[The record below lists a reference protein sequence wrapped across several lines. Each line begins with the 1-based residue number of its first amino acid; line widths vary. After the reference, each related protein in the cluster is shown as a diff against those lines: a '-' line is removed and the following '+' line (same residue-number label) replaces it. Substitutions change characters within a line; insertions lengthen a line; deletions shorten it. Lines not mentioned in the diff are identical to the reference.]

1 VNCRIS
7 FFAFQI
13 ITLNGQLRFSLYVA
27 RPEPANERRPHFVT
41 GATVTTGATAEEES
55 TRSFTVVGIG
65 ASAGG
70 LEAISELLGGIAPS
84 CGMAFLVVQH
94 LAPSRPSLLPE
105 ILSKHTSMPVIEA
118 TDGMAIEVD
127 HVYVIPPNTS
137 MSIAQHRIKLQPRG
151 ETLGPP
157 MPIDDLFDSLASDL
171 GVNAIGVIL
180 SGNGSDGALG
190 LQAIQGGGGIT
201 FAQDTGSARHSSMP
215 LAAMGLGC
223 VDSVLAP
230 RDIARE
236 IARVGHYS
244 RRALDELESMG
255 PATDP
260 GDQSLRPLFRL
271 LRNACNIDFTY
282 YKRGTVQRRLSRRMA
297 LREMTSIADY
307 VTLLGSDAAETLA
320 LGRDLL
326 IRVTE
331 FFRDPAT
338 FDELVRTVFPR
349 LISDH
354 DAPPSIRIWVP
365 GCASGEEVY
374 SIAICLVEYLGAR
387 LAGTKIQ
394 VFGSDVSVDALETA
408 RAGRYIENIARNVS
422 PERLER
428 FFVRDGDHY
437 CVKKSIRT
445 LCTFA
450 RHNVATDPPFSRID
464 LVSCRN
470 LLIYLDPMLQR
481 TVMPLFHYALAP
493 DGVLMLGPSESVGA
507 SSELFS
513 LIPSVSSKLY
523 SKNPSPGRPRMGL
536 PASTVMPQAFV
547 SARPSAGGREVP
559 TRAELLRDEV
569 NRMTLERYTPPSV
582 LCDEELNILEFR
594 GDTSAYLA
602 NPNGPP
608 SSSLKRLARPEIFLA
623 IDEAVRRARRE
634 TTVIRKAS
642 LRLNTADSAA
652 SVTLEV
658 HPVQIAGV
666 PGRWYLIFFEALAKG
681 DTPSHKPGRAPL
693 TNLVAQALRQVK
705 GRSERGASSQKD
717 LEIARLD
724 AELEGSNR
732 HLLAI
737 LEEHDRAREDL
748 RASEEELLSSN
759 EEFQSTNEELETAKE
774 ELQSVNEELT
784 TTNDELRYRN
794 HELKTANDE
803 VARARDFSQAIVETM
818 SEPLLVLEAD
828 LKITLA
834 NRAFYQTFQTS
845 PDKTIGT
852 MLYDLGNEQWNIPA
866 LRELLEELVPQR
878 TSVRDY
884 QITHE
889 FPGIGL
895 RTMQLSAMRIAW
907 PAQALI
913 LLTIADVTQQHQAF
927 GRLQSADQQKDE
939 FLAMLAHELRNPL
952 AAIRNGL
959 QVWERDSADKE
970 TQKIARL
977 GAQRQLDHEIRLVED
992 LLDVSRI
999 TRGIII
1005 LKTESIDLVETVRR
1019 AIEAMRPEFEAYAHE
1034 ITLAFPTVV
1043 LPIKGD
1049 AMRIEQVVTNLLG
1062 NAVKYTPHGG
1072 HIRISLERYLDDAV
1086 LTVVDSGIGMTA
1098 ELIPTIF
1105 DIFVQAERSLD
1116 RKAAGLGL
1124 GLALVHRLVGLHGGD
1139 VRAYSEGPNR
1149 GSKFVVRLPAMPH
1162 GTAAEE
1168 PVHVAIHSV
1177 PSLGA
1182 MRILVVD
1189 DNLDALESSAALLS
1203 IDGHEVQTAR
1213 DGPSALLCVEQF
1225 KPEVVL
1231 LDIGLPEMDGYEVA
1245 RRIRSM
1251 PGQHDTLLIAHS
1263 GYGEEEHIQR
1273 ATQAGFDHH
1282 LIKPADLSRLSALV
1296 ALYRDRRVR

>member
-1 VNCRIS
+1 
-7 FFAFQI
+7 
-13 ITLNGQLRFSLYVA
+13 
-27 RPEPANERRPHFVT
+27 
-41 GATVTTGATAEEES
+41 
-55 TRSFTVVGIG
+55 VGIG

-70 LEAISELLGGIAPS
+70 LEAISELLAGIAPS

-105 ILSKHTSMPVIEA
+105 ILSKHTSMPVVEA
-118 TDGMAIEVD
+118 TDGMAIEVN
-127 HVYVIPPNTS
+127 HVYVIPPNKS
-137 MSIAQHRIKLQPRG
+137 MSIAHRAIKLQPRG

-171 GVNAIGVIL
+171 GANAIGVIL

-201 FAQDTGSARHSSMP
+201 FAQDTASARHGSMP

-230 RDIARE
+230 RDIACE
-236 IARVGHYS
+236 IARVGRYS
-244 RRALDELESMG
+244 RHARDEFESMG
-255 PATDP
+255 LETDA

-297 LREMTSIADY
+297 LREMTSVADY
-307 VTLLGSDAAETLA
+307 VALLGSDAVETLA

-338 FDELVRTVFPR
+338 FDELPRTVFPR
-349 LISDH
+349 LIRGDH
-354 DAPPSIRIWVP
+354 GVPASIRIWVP

-374 SIAICLVEYLGAR
+374 SIAISLVEYLGERFAD
-387 LAGTKIQ
+387 TKIQ

-428 FFVRDGDHY
+428 FFVRDGDYY
-437 CVKKSIRT
+437 CVKKSVRS

-464 LVSCRN
+464 LISCRN

-493 DGVLMLGPSESVGA
+493 NGVLMLGPSESVGA

-536 PASTVMPQAFV
+536 PASTVMPQAFI
-547 SARPSAGGREVP
+547 SARPSAGDREIP
-559 TRAELLRDEV
+559 TRAELLRKEV

-582 LCDEELNILEFR
+582 LCDEELNILEFS

-602 NPNGPP
+602 NPSGPP

-634 TTVIRKAS
+634 ATVIRKAS
-642 LRLNTADSAA
+642 LRLSNSGSAVH
-652 SVTLEV
+652 VTLEV

-666 PGRWYLIFFEALAKG
+666 PGRWYLIFFEAPAEG
-681 DTPSHKPGRAPL
+681 VRPSPKPGRAPL
-693 TNLVAQALRQVK
+693 TNFVVQALRQVK
-705 GRSERGASSQKD
+705 GQPERGTPSHKD

-724 AELEGSNR
+724 AELEGSHR

-737 LEEHDRAREDL
+737 LEEHERAREDL

-794 HELKTANDE
+794 HELKTANEE
-803 VARARDFSQAIVETM
+803 VARARDFSQAIVATM
-818 SEPLLVLEAD
+818 SEPLLVLEAN

-852 MLYDLGNEQWNIPA
+852 KLYDLGNEQWNIPA

-1019 AIEAMRPEFEAYAHE
+1019 AIEAMRPEFEACAHE
-1034 ITLAFPTVV
+1034 ITLAFPTGV
-1043 LPIKGD
+1043 LPINGD

-1062 NAVKYTPHGG
+1062 NAIKYTPYGG
-1072 HIRISLERYLDDAV
+1072 HIRISIERYLDDAV

-1168 PVHVAIHSV
+1168 PVHVALNSV
-1177 PSLGA
+1177 PSPGT

-1189 DNLDALESSAALLS
+1189 DNLDALESSAALLR
-1203 IDGHEVQTAR
+1203 IDGHEVQIAR

-1231 LDIGLPEMDGYEVA
+1231 LDIGLPDMDGYEVA
-1245 RRIRSM
+1245 RRIRSI

-1263 GYGEEEHIQR
+1263 GYGEEEHLQR

-1282 LIKPADLSRLSALV
+1282 LIKPADLSQLSALV
-1296 ALYRDRRVR
+1296 ALCRERGIR

>member
-1 VNCRIS
+1 MSTSFRPTRACRS
-7 FFAFQI
+7 P
-13 ITLNGQLRFSLYVA
+13 S
-27 RPEPANERRPHFVT
+27 
-41 GATVTTGATAEEES
+41 TVI
-55 TRSFTVVGIG
+55 R
-65 ASAGG
+65 
-70 LEAISELLGGIAPS
+70 
-84 CGMAFLVVQH
+84 
-94 LAPSRPSLLPE
+94 
-105 ILSKHTSMPVIEA
+105 
-118 TDGMAIEVD
+118 
-127 HVYVIPPNTS
+127 
-137 MSIAQHRIKLQPRG
+137 LQPRG

-201 FAQDTGSARHSSMP
+201 FAQDTGTARHSSMP

>member
-1 VNCRIS
+1 M
-7 FFAFQI
+7 
-13 ITLNGQLRFSLYVA
+13 
-27 RPEPANERRPHFVT
+27 
-41 GATVTTGATAEEES
+41 TTSAIADDES
-55 TRSFTVVGIG
+55 TQSFTVVGIG

-70 LEAISELLGGIAPS
+70 LEAISELLDGIAPS
-84 CGMAFLVVQH
+84 CGMAFLIVQH
-94 LAPSRPSLLPE
+94 LAPFRPSLLPE
-105 ILSKHTSMPVIEA
+105 ILSKHTSMVVVEA
-118 TDGMAIEVD
+118 TDGMAMEVD

-137 MSIAQHRIKLQPRG
+137 MSIAQRLIRLQPRG

-201 FAQDTGSARHSSMP
+201 FAQDTVTARHSSMP
-215 LAAMGLGC
+215 RAAMGLGC
-223 VDSVLAP
+223 VDSILAP
-230 RDIARE
+230 REIARE
-236 IARVGHYS
+236 IARIGRYP
-244 RRALDELESMG
+244 RRALEKLESMG
-255 PATDP
+255 SVTDP

-297 LREMTSIADY
+297 LREMTSLADY
-307 VTLLGSDAAETLA
+307 VDLLGSDAAETLA

-331 FFRDPAT
+331 FFRDPDT
-338 FDELVRTVFPR
+338 LDELVRTVFPR
-349 LISDH
+349 LISDQH
-354 DAPPSIRIWVP
+354 APPSIRIWVP
-365 GCASGEEVY
+365 GCASGEEAY
-374 SIAICLVEYLGAR
+374 SIAICLVEYLGERFAS
-387 LAGTKIQ
+387 TKIQ

-428 FFVRDGDHY
+428 FFVRDGDYY
-437 CVKKSIRT
+437 CVKKSVRS

-470 LLIYLDPMLQR
+470 LLIYLDPLLQR

-536 PASTVMPQAFV
+536 PASTAMPHAFV
-547 SARPSAGGREVP
+547 SARPSTSGREVP

-608 SSSLKRLARPEIFLA
+608 SSSLKRLARPEVFLA

-634 TTVIRKAS
+634 GTVVRRAS
-642 LRLNTADSAA
+642 LRMSNAGSVAN
-652 SVTLEV
+652 VTLEV
-658 HPVQIAGV
+658 HAVQIDGV
-666 PGRWYLIFFEALAKG
+666 PGQWYLIFFEAAANG
-681 DTPSHKPGRAPL
+681 GSTSSKPGRASL
-693 TNLVAQALRQVK
+693 TNFVAQALRQVK
-705 GRSERGASSQKD
+705 GRPERGAPSEKD

-724 AELEGSNR
+724 AELEGGHR

-737 LEEHDRAREDL
+737 LEEHERAREDL

-845 PDKTIGT
+845 PDETIGT
-852 MLYDLGNEQWNIPA
+852 KLYDLGNEQWNIPA
-866 LRELLEELVPQR
+866 LRELLEELLPQR

-959 QVWERDSADKE
+959 QVWDRDSADKE

-1034 ITLAFPTVV
+1034 ITLAFPTGV

-1049 AMRIEQVVTNLLG
+1049 AMRIEQVMTNLLG
-1062 NAVKYTPHGG
+1062 NAIKYTPHGG
-1072 HIRISLERYLDDAV
+1072 HIRISIERYLDDAV

-1168 PVHVAIHSV
+1168 PVHVALHSV
-1177 PSLGA
+1177 PSPGT

-1189 DNLDALESSAALLS
+1189 DNLDALESSAALLR
-1203 IDGHEVQTAR
+1203 IDGHEVETAR

-1231 LDIGLPEMDGYEVA
+1231 LDIGLPDMDGYEVA

-1263 GYGEEEHIQR
+1263 GYGEEEHLQR

-1282 LIKPADLSRLSALV
+1282 LIKPADLSQLSALV
-1296 ALYRDRRVR
+1296 ALCRERRVR

>member
-1 VNCRIS
+1 M
-7 FFAFQI
+7 
-13 ITLNGQLRFSLYVA
+13 
-27 RPEPANERRPHFVT
+27 
-41 GATVTTGATAEEES
+41 TTIATADEES
-55 TRSFTVVGIG
+55 TPSFTVVGIG

-70 LEAISELLGGIAPS
+70 LEAISELLAGIAPS
-84 CGMAFLVVQH
+84 SGMAFLVVQH
-94 LAPSRPSLLPE
+94 LAPFRPSLLPA
-105 ILSKHTSMPVIEA
+105 ILSKHTSMAVIEA
-118 TDGMAIEVD
+118 IDGMVIEID

-137 MSIAQHRIKLQPRG
+137 MSIAQRCIRLQPRG

-171 GVNAIGVIL
+171 GVDAIGVIL

-190 LQAIQGGGGIT
+190 LQAIQGEGGIT
-201 FAQDTGSARHSSMP
+201 FAQDTVSARHSSMP
-215 LAAMGLGC
+215 RAAIGLGC

-230 RDIARE
+230 RDIAHE
-236 IARVGHYS
+236 IARIGSYPK
-244 RRALDELESMG
+244 RALDQLELMG

-271 LRNACNIDFTY
+271 LRRACNIDFTY

-297 LREMTSIADY
+297 LREMTSVVDY
-307 VTLLGSDAAETLA
+307 VALLGSDAAETLA

-331 FFRDPAT
+331 FFRDPET
-338 FDELVRTVFPR
+338 FDELLQTVFPR
-349 LISDH
+349 LIDER
-354 DAPPSIRIWVP
+354 DAQAPIRIWVP

-374 SIAICLVEYLGAR
+374 SIAMCLLEYLDER
-387 LAGTKIQ
+387 ISSTQIQCFGT
-394 VFGSDVSVDALETA
+394 DVSVDALETA
-408 RAGRYIENIARNVS
+408 RAGRYIENVARNVS
-422 PERLER
+422 PARLER

-437 CVKKSIRT
+437 CINKSVRS

-464 LVSCRN
+464 LISCRN

-481 TVMPLFHYALAP
+481 NVMPLFHYALAP

-513 LIPSVSSKLY
+513 AIPSVSSKLF
-523 SKNPSPGRPRMGL
+523 SKKPRPGRPRMGL
-536 PASTVMPQAFV
+536 PATTVAPQTFI
-547 SARPSAGGREVP
+547 SPRPSPGGREIP
-559 TRAELLRDEV
+559 TRAELLRREV
-569 NRMTLERYTPPSV
+569 DRMTLTRYTPPSV
-582 LCDEELNILEFR
+582 LCDEDLNILEFR
-594 GDTSAYLA
+594 GDTSAYLI
-602 NPNGPP
+602 NPSGPP
-608 SSSLKRLARPEIFLA
+608 SSSLKRLARPDVFLA
-623 IDEAVRRARRE
+623 IDEAVRQARRDA
-634 TTVIRKAS
+634 TVVRKAS
-642 LRLNTADSAA
+642 PRSGTAGIVKNA
-652 SVTLEV
+652 TLEV
-658 HPVQIAGV
+658 HPVQIADV
-666 PGRWYLIFFEALAKG
+666 PGRWYLIFFEVPADGLG
-681 DTPSHKPGRAPL
+681 SLPRARRESL
-693 TNLVAQALRQVK
+693 TSVVVQAIRQVK
-705 GRSERGASSQKD
+705 RRPGHGTPSDKD
-717 LEIARLD
+717 LEIASLD
-724 AELEGSNR
+724 AELERSHR
-732 HLLAI
+732 HLLAV
-737 LEEHDRAREDL
+737 LEEHERAREDL

-845 PDKTIGT
+845 PDITIGT
-852 MLYDLGNEQWNIPA
+852 KLYALGNEQWNIPA

-907 PAQALI
+907 PEQALI

-970 TQKIARL
+970 TQKVARVA
-977 GAQRQLDHEIRLVED
+977 AQRQLDHEIRLVED

-999 TRGIII
+999 TRGIIV

-1019 AIEAMRPEFEAYAHE
+1019 AIEAMRPEFEACQHE
-1034 ITLAFPTVV
+1034 VTLVFPMEV
-1043 LPIKGD
+1043 LPIAGD

-1062 NAVKYTPHGG
+1062 NAIKYTAPGG
-1072 HIRISLERYLDDAV
+1072 HIRISIERHLDDAL

-1124 GLALVHRLVGLHGGD
+1124 GLALVDRLVGLHDGS

-1149 GSKFVVRLPAMPH
+1149 GSKFVVRLPAMPR
-1162 GTAAEE
+1162 GTLAEE
-1168 PVHVAIHSV
+1168 PVHVGIQSA
-1177 PSLGA
+1177 PQLGA
-1182 MRILVVD
+1182 LRILVVD
-1189 DNLDALESSAALLS
+1189 DNVDALESSAALLRM
-1203 IDGHEVQTAR
+1203 DGHDVQTAR
-1213 DGPSALLCVEQF
+1213 DGMAALRCVERF
-1225 KPEVVL
+1225 SPDVVL

-1251 PGQHDTLLIAHS
+1251 PDQFDTLLIAHS
-1263 GYGEEEHIQR
+1263 GYGEEEHLQR

-1282 LIKPADLSRLSALV
+1282 LIKPADLSQLSAVVELC
-1296 ALYRDRRVR
+1296 RDRRSC

>member
-1 VNCRIS
+1 
-7 FFAFQI
+7 
-13 ITLNGQLRFSLYVA
+13 
-27 RPEPANERRPHFVT
+27 
-41 GATVTTGATAEEES
+41 VTTSAIAGEES
-55 TRSFTVVGIG
+55 TQSFTVVGIG

-70 LEAISELLGGIAPS
+70 LQAISELLAEIAPS

-94 LAPSRPSLLPE
+94 LAPFRPSLLPE
-105 ILSKHTSMPVIEA
+105 ILSTHTSMEVIEA
-118 TDGMAIEVD
+118 TDGMVIEVD
-127 HVYVIPPNTS
+127 HVYVIPPNKS
-137 MSIAQHRIKLQPRG
+137 MSIEHRAIRLQPRG

-190 LQAIQGGGGIT
+190 LHAIQGGGGIT
-201 FAQDTGSARHSSMP
+201 FAQDTVSARHGSMP
-215 LAAMGLGC
+215 RAAIGLGC
-223 VDSVLAP
+223 VDSVLPP
-230 RDIARE
+230 REIARE
-236 IARVGHYS
+236 IARIGRYPK
-244 RRALDELESMG
+244 RALDEIESMG
-255 PATDP
+255 MATNP

-282 YKRGTVQRRLSRRMA
+282 YKRGTVERRLSRRMA
-297 LREMTSIADY
+297 LRELTSVADY
-307 VTLLGSDAAETLA
+307 VALLRSDAAETLA

-338 FDELVRTVFPR
+338 FDELIRTVFPR
-349 LISDH
+349 LIGDQDTS
-354 DAPPSIRIWVP
+354 ASIRIWVP
-365 GCASGEEVY
+365 GCASGEEAY
-374 SIAICLVEYLGAR
+374 SIAICLIEYLGER
-387 LAGTKIQ
+387 FSDTKIQ

-422 PERLER
+422 PARLER
-428 FFVRDGDHY
+428 FFTRDGDHY
-437 CVKKSIRT
+437 CVNKSVRS

-464 LVSCRN
+464 LISCRN

-493 DGVLMLGPSESVGA
+493 DGVLMLGPSESVGM

-513 LIPSVSSKLY
+513 VIPSVSSKLY
-523 SKNPSPGRPRMGL
+523 SKKPSPGRPRMGL
-536 PASTVMPQAFV
+536 PASTVTPQSFI
-547 SARPSAGGREVP
+547 SARRSAGDRESS
-559 TRAELLRDEV
+559 TRAELLRNEV
-569 NRMTLERYTPPSV
+569 NRVTLERYTPPSV

-594 GDTSAYLA
+594 GDTSAYLV

-608 SSSLKRLARPEIFLA
+608 SSSLKRLARTEVFVA

-634 TTVIRKAS
+634 ATVIRKAV
-642 LRLNTADSAA
+642 LRPSTAGSAA
-652 SVTLEV
+652 NVTLEV
-658 HPVQIAGV
+658 HPVQIADV
-666 PGRWYLIFFEALAKG
+666 PGRWYLIFFEAPAGGLSTSAKPRRG
-681 DTPSHKPGRAPL
+681 PL
-693 TNLVAQALRQVK
+693 TSVVANALRQVK
-705 GRSERGASSQKD
+705 GRSEHGGPSDKD
-717 LEIARLD
+717 PEIARLD
-724 AELEGSNR
+724 AELEGSHR

-845 PDKTIGT
+845 ADKTIGT

-970 TQKIARL
+970 MQKVARL

-999 TRGIII
+999 TRGIIV

-1019 AIEAMRPEFEAYAHE
+1019 AIEAMRPEFDAYAHE
-1034 ITLAFPTVV
+1034 ITLAFPMDV
-1043 LPIKGD
+1043 LPITGD

-1062 NAVKYTPHGG
+1062 NAIKYTPQGG
-1072 HIRISLERYLDDAV
+1072 HIRVSIERYLDDAV

-1139 VRAYSEGPNR
+1139 VRAYSKGPNR
-1149 GSKFVVRLPAMPH
+1149 GSKFVVRLPALPR

-1168 PVHVAIHSV
+1168 PVHVALHCA
-1177 PSLGA
+1177 PALGI

-1189 DNLDALESSAALLS
+1189 DNVDALESSGALLR
-1203 IDGHEVQTAR
+1203 IDGHDVQTAR

-1245 RRIRSM
+1245 RRIRAM

-1263 GYGEEEHIQR
+1263 GYGEEEHLQR

-1282 LIKPADLSRLSALV
+1282 LIKPADLSQLSALV
-1296 ALYRDRRVR
+1296 ALCRERRVR

>member
-1 VNCRIS
+1 M
-7 FFAFQI
+7 
-13 ITLNGQLRFSLYVA
+13 
-27 RPEPANERRPHFVT
+27 
-41 GATVTTGATAEEES
+41 TTIATADEES
-55 TRSFTVVGIG
+55 TPSFTVVGIG

-70 LEAISELLGGIAPS
+70 LEAISELLAGIAPS
-84 CGMAFLVVQH
+84 SGMAFLVVQH
-94 LAPSRPSLLPE
+94 LAPFRPSLLPA
-105 ILSKHTSMPVIEA
+105 ILSKRTSMAVIEA
-118 TDGMAIEVD
+118 IDGMVIEID

-137 MSIAQHRIKLQPRG
+137 MSIAQRCIRLQPRG

-171 GVNAIGVIL
+171 GVDAIGVIL

-190 LQAIQGGGGIT
+190 LQAIQGEGGIT
-201 FAQDTGSARHSSMP
+201 FAQDTVSARHSSMP
-215 LAAMGLGC
+215 RAAISLGC

-230 RDIARE
+230 RDIASE
-236 IARVGHYS
+236 IARIGSYPK
-244 RRALDELESMG
+244 RALDQLELMG
-255 PATDP
+255 SATDP
-260 GDQSLRPLFRL
+260 GDRSLRPLFRL
-271 LRNACNIDFTY
+271 LRRACNIDFTY
-282 YKRGTVQRRLSRRMA
+282 YKRGTIQRRLSRRMA
-297 LREMTSIADY
+297 LREMTSVVDY
-307 VTLLGSDAAETLA
+307 VALLGSDAAETLA

-331 FFRDPAT
+331 FFRDPET
-338 FDELVRTVFPR
+338 FDALTRTVFPR
-349 LISDH
+349 LIGEQDTP
-354 DAPPSIRIWVP
+354 APIRIWVP

-374 SIAICLVEYLGAR
+374 SIAICLLEYLDER
-387 LAGTKIQ
+387 VSSTQIQFFGT
-394 VFGSDVSVDALETA
+394 DVSADALETA

-422 PERLER
+422 PARLER

-437 CVKKSIRT
+437 CINKSVRS

-464 LVSCRN
+464 LISCRN

-481 TVMPLFHYALAP
+481 SVMPLFHYALAP
-493 DGVLMLGPSESVGA
+493 DGVLMLGPSESVGT

-513 LIPSVSSKLY
+513 VIPSVSSKLFG
-523 SKNPSPGRPRMGL
+523 KKPRPGRPRMGL
-536 PASTVMPQAFV
+536 PASTVTPQTFI
-547 SARPSAGGREVP
+547 SARPAPGGRETP
-559 TRAELLRDEV
+559 TRAELLRREID
-569 NRMTLERYTPPSV
+569 RMTLARYTPPSV
-582 LCDEELNILEFR
+582 LCDEELNVLEFR
-594 GDTSAYLA
+594 GDTSAYLV
-602 NPNGPP
+602 NPSGPP
-608 SSSLKRLARPEIFLA
+608 SSSLKRLARPEVFLA
-623 IDEAVRRARRE
+623 IDEAVRQARRE
-634 TTVIRKAS
+634 ATVIRRAS
-642 LRLNTADSAA
+642 LRLSTTGDAKNAA
-652 SVTLEV
+652 LEV
-658 HPVQIAGV
+658 HPVQVADL
-666 PGRWYLIFFEALAKG
+666 PGRWYLIFFEA
-681 DTPSHKPGRAPL
+681 PGGGLNSLPQARRESL
-693 TNLVAQALRQVK
+693 TSFVVHALRRGK
-705 GRSERGASSQKD
+705 GRPGHGAPGDRD

-724 AELEGSNR
+724 AELEGSHR
-732 HLLAI
+732 HLLAV
-737 LEEHDRAREDL
+737 LEEHERAREDL

-845 PDKTIGT
+845 PDITIGT
-852 MLYDLGNEQWNIPA
+852 KLYALGNEQWNIPA
-866 LRELLEELVPQR
+866 LRELLEELLPQR

-959 QVWERDSADKE
+959 QVWEREGADKE
-970 TQKIARL
+970 TQKIARV

-999 TRGIII
+999 TRGIIV
-1005 LKTESIDLVETVRR
+1005 LKSEPIDLVETVRR
-1019 AIEAMRPEFEAYAHE
+1019 AIEAMRPEFEDCQHE
-1034 ITLAFPTVV
+1034 VTLAFPMGV
-1043 LPIKGD
+1043 LPIDGD
-1049 AMRIEQVVTNLLG
+1049 AMRIEQIVTNLLG
-1062 NAVKYTPHGG
+1062 NAIKYTPPGG
-1072 HIRISLERYLDDAV
+1072 HIRISIERHLDDAL

-1124 GLALVHRLVGLHGGD
+1124 GLALVHRLVGLHGGT
-1139 VRAYSEGPNR
+1139 VRAYSEGLNR
-1149 GSKFVVRLPAMPH
+1149 GSKFVVRLPAMSR

-1168 PVHVAIHSV
+1168 PDHVAIHSA

-1189 DNLDALESSAALLS
+1189 DNVDALESSAALLR
-1203 IDGHEVQTAR
+1203 IDGHDVQTAR
-1213 DGPSALLCVEQF
+1213 DGPAALLCVEQF
-1225 KPEVVL
+1225 SPEVVL
-1231 LDIGLPEMDGYEVA
+1231 LDIGLPGMDGYEVA
-1245 RRIRSM
+1245 RRIRVM
-1251 PGQHDTLLIAHS
+1251 PDQHDTLLIAHS
-1263 GYGEEEHIQR
+1263 GYCEEVHLQR

-1282 LIKPADLSRLSALV
+1282 LIKPADLSQLSALV
-1296 ALYRDRRVR
+1296 ALCRERRVR